1 MPTERSSPRAP
12 DPVAVFAPNPLLG
25 ILIEARGSA
34 GDDIH
39 LHPSGHGCG

>member
-1 MPTERSSPRAP
+1 MPMEHSSPGAS

-25 ILIEARGSA
+25 ITIEARGSA

-39 LHPSGHGCG
+39 LHPGGQLI